1 MNCISFSVMEYMI
14 EHASEY
20 PTLEMAD
27 NAVSR
32 YIAQKGKCAVTH
44 EPLSVSDMV
53 CLHIKPPNG
62 NRNDTYKNI
71 ILLSMDVSLLILAE
85 NHKSIQK
92 QISILN
98 LSAEMQEKI
107 NKLRRLRS
115 LEIIQFEDYAGTTK

>member
-1 MNCISFSVMEYMI
+1 
-14 EHASEY
+14 
-20 PTLEMAD
+20 
-27 NAVSR
+27 
-32 YIAQKGKCAVTH
+32 
-44 EPLSVSDMV
+44 MV

-115 LEIIQFEDYAGTTK
+115 LEIIQFEDYAGTIK